1 MDLSGK
7 GNMSM
12 RKLLKSLQKE
22 VISGRKRF
30 FSPERSR
37 ENSREKEEDVSP
49 PVTTSSVE
57 WNEPTPRT
65 CSIMEEIYTKLFREK
80 NELNLDFIEKS
91 LLLCPPDED
100 ILLIE
105 DRDHYNLMQKAIIF
119 DSVPLVTLL
128 LNHGCEVNGCKS
140 TETCTVS
147 KNKCSHERLGALHLA
162 SFLGRIDIVK
172 LLLQRG
178 GDRTLSK
185 RVYTSAVVN
194 DPDQQQ
200 PELMNSSNFRYSV
213 FLLFYQIKLNFL
225 AWNLHK
231 S

>member
-1 MDLSGK
+1 
-7 GNMSM
+7 MSM

-37 ENSREKEEDVSP
+37 ENSRDKDDEV
-49 PVTTSSVE
+49 VQNVTSSTVE

-65 CSIMEEIYTKLFREK
+65 CSILTEIYSKLFTET

-91 LLLCPPDED
+91 LILCPPDED

-105 DRDHYNLMQKAIIF
+105 DRDHYNLMQKAINIRQCTSGEF
-119 DSVPLVTLL
+119 TPESRLWSEWMQINRNMYCVQETSV
-128 LNHGCEVNGCKS
+128 
-140 TETCTVS
+140 
-147 KNKCSHERLGALHLA
+147 SHERLGALHLA
-162 SFLGRIDIVK
+162 SFLGRSDIVT

-178 GDRTLSK
+178 CDRTLNK

-194 DPDQQQ
+194 DFDQQQ
-200 PELMNSSNFRYSV
+200 PQLMKSSNFRWG
-213 FLLFYQIKLNFL
+213 I
-225 AWNLHK
+225 AEACMI
-231 S
+231 

>member
-1 MDLSGK
+1 MDLASRS
-7 GNMSM
+7 NMSM

-37 ENSREKEEDVSP
+37 ENSRDKEDEV
-49 PVTTSSVE
+49 VQNVTSSTVE

-65 CSIMEEIYTKLFREK
+65 CSILTEIYSKLFTET

-91 LLLCPPDED
+91 LILCPPDED

-119 DSVPLVTLL
+119 DSVPLVNLL

-162 SFLGRIDIVK
+162 SFLGRSDIVT

-178 GDRTLSK
+178 CDRTLSK

-194 DPDQQQ
+194 DFDQQQ
-200 PELMNSSNFRYSV
+200 PQLMKSSNFR
-213 FLLFYQIKLNFL
+213 
-225 AWNLHK
+225 
-231 S
+231 